1 VVEVDDRG
9 GGTIRVP
16 NVPWRFSA
24 SPDVGVSGV
33 PKYRGEDNR
42 ALLGELLGYDDD
54 RLDRLEA
61 DGVLSSRL
69 PGDRSTMALGFPV
82 LPMKATMG
90 STGAVPEG
98 DDWAFEIKW
107 DGYRTIVH
115 VADGA
120 VRLQSSAGHDVT
132 ARWPEFVDLAGS
144 VNASSAILDG
154 ELVVLGDDGRRGS
167 ISSSAAA
174 SARIAK
180 LSCSSSTCCRSTVP
194 TRSTCRTSTVAAS
207 SSDSSSPATT
217 GWCRRSVSARARRSS
232 RPPPSRELE
241 GVIAKRVDSRY
252 RPGTRTKDWRK
263 IKNRTV
269 VELTIGGFTTG
280 TGNRAGTFGAL
291 LVGRPAPG
299 WTVVRRRRRDRLRP
313 TRIARAHRATPRP
326 GRRHDARSFHR
337 RRRRRR
343 TATWVEPVLRATVEI
358 AEFTNDGL
366 VRHATFVDL
375 AE

>member
-1 VVEVDDRG
+1 
-9 GGTIRVP
+9 
-16 NVPWRFSA
+16 
-24 SPDVGVSGV
+24 
-33 PKYRGEDNR
+33 
-42 ALLGELLGYDDD
+42 
-54 RLDRLEA
+54 
-61 DGVLSSRL
+61 
-69 PGDRSTMALGFPV
+69 MALGFPV

-132 ARWPEFVDLAGS
+132 ARWPEFDDLATS

-154 ELVVLGDDGRRGS
+154 ELVVFDDDGRPRFDLVQRSGVGS
-167 ISSSAAA
+167 DREAVLQFFDVLQIDGTDTIDLPYLDRRRLLERLVEPGDNWLVPSFRVGDGSA
-174 SARIAK
+174 
-180 LSCSSSTCCRSTVP
+180 L
-194 TRSTCRTSTVAAS
+194 VAAT
-207 SSDSSSPATT
+207 AEQ
-217 GWCRRSVSARARRSS
+217 G
-232 RPPPSRELE
+232 LE

-269 VELTIGGFTTG
+269 VELAIGGFTTG

-291 LVGRPAPG
+291 LVGRPAPDG
-299 WTVVRRRRRDRLRP
+299 LAFAGGVGTGFDQRTLRALTDRLRDLAVDRCP
-313 TRIARAHRATPRP
+313 FDPPPPPPVA
-326 GRRHDARSFHR
+326 
-337 RRRRRR
+337 R
-343 TATWVEPVLRATVEI
+343 TATWVEPVLRATLEI

-366 VRHATFVDL
+366 VRHATFVGL
-375 AE
+375 TE